1 MEEALIQR
9 AQLGDT
15 AAFRQLVEAHTA
27 LAWRTARVLLP
38 NRAAAEDALQ
48 EAWVDV
54 WRGLAGFHAGRP
66 FRPWL
71 LAVVANRCR
80 MSARRHALATVPLPP
95 ADSAAF
101 AGPDHATDAV
111 LRGEADAELRAA
123 LALLPDDQRRVLE
136 LRYFAE
142 LDLSEIA
149 AITDAPLGTV
159 KSRLHRALG
168 AVRAV
173 LAKDPAFAVWKGDK

>member
-1 MEEALIQR
+1 MEDALIRR
-9 AQLGDT
+9 AQMGDT

-54 WRGLAGFHAGRP
+54 WRGLAGFHAGFP

-80 MSARRHALATVPLPP
+80 MSGRRHTLATVPLPP
-95 ADSAAF
+95 AESAVF
-101 AGPDHATDAV
+101 AGPDHAADAV

-149 AITDAPLGTV
+149 AITGAPLGTV

-173 LAKDPAFAVWKGDK
+173 LAKDPAFAALEGER

>member
-1 MEEALIQR
+1 MEDALIHR

-15 AAFRQLVEAHTA
+15 AAFRQLVETHTA

-38 NRAAAEDALQ
+38 NHAAAEDALQ

-54 WRGLAGFHAGRP
+54 WRGLAGFRAGSP

-80 MSARRHALATVPLPP
+80 MSARRHTLATVPLPP
-95 ADSAAF
+95 AESAAV
-101 AGPDHATDAV
+101 AGPDHAADAA

-123 LALLPDDQRRVLE
+123 LAVLPDDQRRILE

-142 LDLSEIA
+142 LNLSEIA
-149 AITDAPLGTV
+149 VITAAPLGTV

-173 LAKDPAFAVWKGDK
+173 LAKDPAFATLEGDR